1 MRKLGFESASDMRPT
16 ILVYRNT
23 LLARSETFVLSQPE
37 ALEHFTPYFVG
48 CNRID
53 GLSLP
58 EGRSRFINGSGPF
71 GSLRQSA
78 YRLFGIAPGLVR
90 ELKSLNPVL
99 IHAHFGVDSVA
110 GLILARRLKIPL
122 VVTFHGYDATMKTE
136 YARKFSFDYRK
147 YLRWRPVVQ
156 KEAAL
161 FVAVSEFI
169 RGKLIEQGFPQEKIA
184 VHYVGVDT
192 SVFAPDPTVAR
203 QPMVLFAGRLVDSKG
218 CDYLIRAMAKVQQ
231 VNPEVEL
238 VVIGDGPLRGDME
251 ILAASC
257 LKKYRFLGAVSQS
270 EVRYWMTRA
279 KVFSVPSLTTPIGTS
294 EGFGLVFA
302 EAQAMGLPVASFA
315 TGGIPEAVA
324 QGVTG
329 FLADECDVQGLAANI
344 SLLLTDDSLWQKFS
358 AAASKRVRERF
369 DLREQTVKLE
379 EMYGRLLLRHPATA
393 ISRSLSATLP
403 G

>member
-1 MRKLGFESASDMRPT
+1 MKALGCELANDIRPS

-23 LLARSETFVLSQPE
+23 LLPRSETFVLSQPE

-48 CNRID
+48 CNRVD
-53 GLSLP
+53 GLTLP
-58 EGRSRFINGSGPF
+58 ENRSHVINQGGPF
-71 GSLRQSA
+71 GSVRQTA

-90 ELKSLNPVL
+90 ELRRLNPVL

-122 VVTFHGYDATMKTE
+122 VVTFHGYDATMKAE

-156 KEAAL
+156 REAAL

-169 RGKLIEQGFPQEKIA
+169 RGKLIEQGFPQEKIS

-192 SVFAPDPTVAR
+192 DVFAPDPSVAR
-203 QPMVLFAGRLVDSKG
+203 EPIVLFAGRLVDSKG

-231 VNPEVEL
+231 ENPEVKL
-238 VVIGDGPLRGDME
+238 VVIGEGPMRE
-251 ILAASC
+251 EWERLAASC
-257 LKKYRFLGAVSQS
+257 LRSYEFLGARSQA

-279 KVFSVPSLTTPIGTS
+279 KVFSVPSLTTPMGTS

-315 TGGIPEAVA
+315 TGGITEAVA

-329 FLADECDVQGLAANI
+329 FLAKEYDVDELAANI
-344 SLLLTDDSLWQKFS
+344 SRLLRDESLWHKFS
-358 AAASKRVRERF
+358 VAATKRVRERF
-369 DLREQTVKLE
+369 NLREQTVKLE
-379 EMYGRLLLRHPATA
+379 EMYGKLLIRQPAA
-393 ISRSLSATLP
+393 ALSRSLSATLP